1 MTNVLQILVD
11 TDAGVDDTLAMFVL
25 MQIAPASTIDIAVT
39 FGNVPLEQ
47 AMSNVSLFSAI
58 SGFAPRKVLRGSSGP
73 LRGEPRFAADVH
85 GVDGLGGLT
94 ELPLWQP
101 PPPRLCANVFDS
113 TELDIYEKVIAL
125 GPLTDILRLTDS
137 SSASPP
143 LFIMGGA
150 FDVKG
155 NISPY
160 AEFNFYSDP
169 EAASKLLA
177 SYDGDIFIVPLDV
190 CNNVVLGREY
200 FGDLCDKNGTST
212 AAFLKLIHQHYMD
225 FYQRI
230 EGINGCHPHDTL
242 AVYAAMG
249 RDLFEWRRGR
259 AQVVSDGTERGRST
273 FNADPSGRHYV
284 AKNIDVARFFDLLEG
299 TLEHFT
305 QPLASK

>member
-25 MQIAPASTIDIAVT
+25 MQSAPASTIDIAVT

-58 SGFAPRKVLRGSSGP
+58 SGFPPRKVLRGSSGP

-85 GVDGLGGLT
+85 GVDGLGGIT
-94 ELPLWQP
+94 ELPQWRP
-101 PPPRLCANVFDS
+101 PPPRLCAKLFDS
-113 TELDIYEKVIAL
+113 TKLDIYDKVITL
-125 GPLTDILRLTDS
+125 GPLTDIARLTES

-143 LFIMGGA
+143 LFVMGGA

-155 NISPY
+155 NISPH

-169 EAASKLLA
+169 EAASNLLQG
-177 SYDGDIFIVPLDV
+177 YDRDAFIVPLDV
-190 CNNVVLGREY
+190 CNHVVLGRKY

-230 EGINGCHPHDTL
+230 EGSM
-242 AVYAAMG
+242 AAIHTT
-249 RDLFEWRRGR
+249 RWR
-259 AQVVSDGTERGRST
+259 S
-273 FNADPSGRHYV
+273 
-284 AKNIDVARFFDLLEG
+284 LL
-299 TLEHFT
+299 L
-305 QPLASK
+305 